1 MTLPELAFLAIKEYI
16 MSGEVLDCPEEI
28 LKEYPQSHGC
38 FVGIHLLDDSLR
50 GCIGTILPTKQ
61 FLGEEIIANAI
72 AAATRDNRFEPIT
85 NLELD
90 NLKVSVDVLSVPTI
104 VENLDILDP
113 KRFGIIVSAD
123 DGQSGVLLPDLPGV
137 DTVEEQIKICR
148 QKGNI
153 DEDEDIKIQSFESQR
168 YE

>member
-1 MTLPELAFLAIKEYI
+1 MTLPELALDAIKKYI
-16 MSGEVLDCPEEI
+16 TDSEVIECPEEI
-28 LKEYPQSHGC
+28 LRGYPEAQGC

-61 FLGEEIIANAI
+61 FLGDEIIANAI
-72 AAATRDNRFEPIT
+72 AAATRDNRFEPIS
-85 NLELD
+85 NIELD
-90 NLKVSVDVLSVPTI
+90 NLKVSVDVLSAPTI
-104 VENLDILDP
+104 VENMDMLDP

-123 DGQSGVLLPDLPGV
+123 DGRSGVLLPDLPGV
-137 DTVEEQIKICR
+137 NTVLEQIKTCL

-153 DEDEDIKIQSFESQR
+153 DEGEDIKIQSFESKR

>member
-1 MTLPELAFLAIKEYI
+1 MTLPELALEAIKKYI
-16 MSGEVLDCPEEI
+16 TALEIIDCPEEI
-28 LKEYPQSHGC
+28 LRNYPEAQGC

-72 AAATRDNRFEPIT
+72 SAATRDNRFDPIGIE
-85 NLELD
+85 ELD
-90 NLKVSVDVLSVPTI
+90 KLKVSVDVLSSPT
-104 VENLDILDP
+104 VVHNNDELDP
-113 KRFGIIVSAD
+113 KKFGIIVSSD
-123 DGQSGVLLPDLPGV
+123 DGRSGVLLPDLAGV
-137 DTVEEQIKICR
+137 NTVEEQIKICL

-153 DEDEDIKIQSFESQR
+153 DEGEDIKIQRFESKR